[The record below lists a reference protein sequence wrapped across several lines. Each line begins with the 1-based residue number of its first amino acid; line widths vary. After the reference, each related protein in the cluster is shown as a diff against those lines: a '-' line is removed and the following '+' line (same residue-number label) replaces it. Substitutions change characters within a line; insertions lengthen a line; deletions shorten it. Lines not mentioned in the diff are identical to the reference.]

1 MTRARTQFPSLF
13 SWHSAHKGSVW
24 ILAQVTKMALKPL
37 DMQQTK
43 DIETAV
49 AGIRADK
56 LKEKTA
62 ADAAKKGALLALALL
77 AAGLRLAF

>member
-1 MTRARTQFPSLF
+1 MHHGCWGLF
-13 SWHSAHKGSVW
+13 
-24 ILAQVTKMALKPL
+24 QVTKAALKPL
-37 DMQQTK
+37 DLQQTK

-62 ADAAKKGALLALALL
+62 ADAAKKGAPVALPSLAQGPQSCVL
-77 AAGLRLAF
+77 